1 MRRKP
6 CSPPLPLVVVCPVPA
21 NESVEEHFVRR
32 CLNIDDLILG
42 GLINDMSLCVLP
54 YGDEDLPEG
63 IDVANPEISE
73 KVREV
78 FEMLFRHSLSTF
90 LCSHSGQTNL
100 DINIALK
107 AQKN

>member
-1 MRRKP
+1 MLLHFNAKQLIWEEENRRLEELLRRKP
-6 CSPPLPLVVVCPVPA
+6 CSPALPLVVVCPVPA
-21 NESVEEHFVRR
+21 NERVEEHFVRR

-73 KVREV
+73 KVRE
-78 FEMLFRHSLSTF
+78 
-90 LCSHSGQTNL
+90 
-100 DINIALK
+100 AL
-107 AQKN
+107 